1 MLARRVGFAL
11 AGAVVFICYGFWFTN
26 TGNLF
31 GTLAPIDSK
40 ETSPADPKSDQQ
52 SSTQQSST
60 NVTNGV
66 PLKEWEMEGH
76 DGLTPLCRQTK
87 WTEGLWLHCH
97 SYCGPEKTSVC
108 GGLNNA
114 RNRIQTCIRLAID
127 AGAGL
132 ILPSATE
139 RDEDHLVKTNGAVRV
154 CPEVFWNVEYLQSS
168 LKEQCPQLK
177 LRMCDD
183 RKGIKNVVQTP
194 RRHYLE
200 AAHKNGTFRQFVSAA
215 FDKSPFNLTDVSVKN
230 PVVVNFGDSF
240 IGWNYKESGELMT
253 LRKAL
258 FKVIRFNQNLLDMS
272 SKIGQHPKLNNGAYI
287 GVHLRGEDDW
297 PHEFGPVADQMRF
310 YTAEIQR
317 IQKTVSYNIKT
328 IYVSC
333 GDEGAIQRFR
343 DILTPLGFTVESKS
357 TLLASS
363 NGTLAQVESL
373 AFDQKAIVEYQTLV
387 DARFWMGLVMSSMS
401 SLIAYA
407 RSIDNE
413 EDFFSAYIFP
423 GSTRNGAE
431 RAYPT
436 VPDMKGNRVTKLM
449 VVNGVDIMDS
459 FP

>member
-1 MLARRVGFAL
+1 MFARRVGFAL
-11 AGAVVFICYGFWFTN
+11 AGALVFICYGLWFTN

-31 GTLAPIDSK
+31 GTVSPIDSK
-40 ETSPADPKSDQQ
+40 QTTPTYSTSDQQ
-52 SSTQQSST
+52 VSSNITQGDTSE
-60 NVTNGV
+60 
-66 PLKEWEMEGH
+66 EWVIEGH
-76 DGLTPLCRQTK
+76 NGLTPLCRETK

-97 SYCGPEKTSVC
+97 SYCGSNMTSVC

-139 RDEDHLVKTNGAVRV
+139 RDEAHLVKTNGAVKV
-154 CPEVFWNVEYLQSS
+154 CPDVFWNIEYMQAS
-168 LKEQCPQLK
+168 LREQCPQLN

-183 RKGIKNVVQTP
+183 RTGIEKVVETP

-200 AAHKNGTFRQFVSAA
+200 AAHINGTFRKFVQAA
-215 FDKSPFNLTDVSVKN
+215 FEASPFNLTDVSVKN

-240 IGWNYKESGELMT
+240 IGWNYKAAGELMT

-258 FKVIRFNQNLLDMS
+258 FKVIKFNQKLLDLS
-272 SKIGQHPKLNNGAYI
+272 SEIGHHPKLNNGAYI

-310 YTAEIQR
+310 FTAEIQR
-317 IQKTVSYNIKT
+317 IQKTVSYDIKT

-343 DILTPLGFTVESKS
+343 DILAPMGFTVESKS
-357 TLLASS
+357 TLLSS
-363 NGTLAQVESL
+363 SEGDKGMLAEVEAL

-387 DARFWMGLVMSSMS
+387 DARFWMGVVMSSMS

-413 EDFFSAYIFP
+413 GDFFSEYIFP
-423 GSTRNGAE
+423 GSVRNGAH
-431 RAYPT
+431 RNYPV
-436 VPDMKGNRVTKLM
+436 VPDMKGNRNTKLM

>member
-1 MLARRVGFAL
+1 MFAPRRVGFAL
-11 AGAVVFICYGFWFTN
+11 IGAVVFILYGLWFTSK
-26 TGNLF
+26 GDPL
-31 GTLAPIDSK
+31 GPPAPIDSK
-40 ETSPADPKSDQQ
+40 QTFSTEPIPDQQ
-52 SSTQQSST
+52 FSPNITDAL
-60 NVTNGV
+60 
-66 PLKEWEMEGH
+66 PLEEWEIEGH
-76 DGLTPLCRQTK
+76 DDLSPLCRQTE

-97 SYCGPEKTSVC
+97 SYCGPNKTSVC

-114 RNRIQTCIRLAID
+114 RNRIQTCLRLAID

-139 RDEDHLVKTNGAVRV
+139 RDEGHLVETNGAGRV
-154 CPEVFWNVEYLQSS
+154 CPEVYWNIDYLQTS
-168 LKEQCPQLK
+168 LREQCPQLK

-183 RKGIKNVVQTP
+183 RSGIKHVVEMP
-194 RRHYLE
+194 ERHYLH
-200 AAHKNGTFRQFVSAA
+200 AAHSNGTFRQFVQET
-215 FDKSPFNLTDVSVKN
+215 FDQGPLNLTDVSAKN
-230 PVVVNFGDSF
+230 PAVVNFGDSF
-240 IGWNYKESGELMT
+240 IGWDYKKSGELMT

-258 FKVIRFNQNLLDMS
+258 FKVIKFNQSLLDMS
-272 SKIGQHPKLNNGAYI
+272 AKIGHHPKLNDGKYI

-297 PHEFGPVADQMRF
+297 PDGFGTAADQIRF

-317 IQKTVSYNIKT
+317 IQKSVSYNIT
-328 IYVSC
+328 TVYVSC

-343 DILTPLGFTVESKS
+343 NILKPLGFTVESKS

-373 AFDQKAIVEYQTLV
+373 PFDQKAIVEYQTLV
-387 DARFWMGLVMSSMS
+387 DARFWMGLIMSSMS

-413 EDFFSAYIFP
+413 EDFFSAYVFP

-431 RAYPT
+431 RAYPA
-436 VPDMKGNRVTKLM
+436 VPDMRGNGNTKLM

>member
-1 MLARRVGFAL
+1 MFAPRRVGIAFV
-11 AGAVVFICYGFWFTN
+11 GAVVFILYGLWFTS
-26 TGNLF
+26 TGDLF
-31 GTLAPIDSK
+31 GTPAPIDPK
-40 ETSPADPKSDQQ
+40 QTSPAAPIPDQH
-52 SSTQQSST
+52 SSSNIT
-60 NVTNGV
+60 NAL
-66 PLKEWEMEGH
+66 PLEEWDIEGH
-76 DGLTPLCRQTK
+76 NGLSPLCRQTK

-97 SYCGPEKTSVC
+97 NYCGPNKTSVC

-139 RDEDHLVKTNGAVRV
+139 RDEDHLVKTNGAVHV
-154 CPEVFWNVEYLQSS
+154 CPEVFFNTEYLQTSMR
-168 LKEQCPQLK
+168 EQCPQFK

-183 RKGIKNVVQTP
+183 RSGIKHVLETP
-194 RRHYLE
+194 KRHYLD
-200 AAHKNGTFRQFVSAA
+200 AAHSNGTFRQYVEEVFQR
-215 FDKSPFNLTDVSVKN
+215 SPLNLTDVSAKN
-230 PVVVNFGDSF
+230 PAVVNFGDSF
-240 IGWNYKESGELMT
+240 IGWNYRKSGELMT

-258 FKVIRFNQNLLDMS
+258 FKVIKFNQDLLNLS
-272 SKIGQHPKLNNGAYI
+272 ARIGQHPKLNNGAYI
-287 GVHLRGEDDW
+287 GVHLRGEKDW
-297 PHEFGPVADQMRF
+297 PNEFGVVADQMRF
-310 YTAEIQR
+310 YVAEIQR
-317 IQKTVSYNIKT
+317 IQKTVSYNLKT

-343 DILTPLGFTVESKS
+343 DILKPLGFTVESKS

-363 NGTLAQVESL
+363 NSTLAQVEAL

-387 DARFWMGLVMSSMS
+387 DARFWMGVVMSSMS
-401 SLIAYA
+401 SLVAYT

-413 EDFFSAYIFP
+413 EDYFSQYIFP

-431 RAYPT
+431 RAYP
-436 VPDMKGNRVTKLM
+436 VAPDMKGNSNTKLM

>member
-1 MLARRVGFAL
+1 
-11 AGAVVFICYGFWFTN
+11 
-26 TGNLF
+26 
-31 GTLAPIDSK
+31 
-40 ETSPADPKSDQQ
+40 
-52 SSTQQSST
+52 
-60 NVTNGV
+60 
-66 PLKEWEMEGH
+66 MEGH
-76 DGLTPLCRQTK
+76 NGLSPLCRQTK
-87 WTEGLWLHCH
+87 WTKGLWLHCH
-97 SYCGPEKTSVC
+97 SYCGPNKTSVC

-139 RDEDHLVKTNGAVRV
+139 RDEDQLVKTNGAVRV
-154 CPEVFWNVEYLQSS
+154 CPEVFWNIDYLQTF
-168 LKEQCPQLK
+168 LQEQCPQLK

-183 RKGIKNVVQTP
+183 RTGIKHIVETP
-194 RRHYLE
+194 ERHYLD
-200 AAHKNGTFRQFVSAA
+200 AAHSNGTFRQFVQEA
-215 FDKSPFNLTDVSVKN
+215 FDKSPLNLTDVSAKN
-230 PVVVNFGDSF
+230 PAVVNFGDSF
-240 IGWNYKESGELMT
+240 IGWDYKKSGELMT

-258 FKVIRFNQNLLDMS
+258 FKVIKFNQNLLDMG

-297 PHEFGPVADQMRF
+297 PDEFGAVADQMRF

-317 IQKTVSYNIKT
+317 IRKAVSYNIKT
-328 IYVSC
+328 VYVSC

-343 DILTPLGFTVESKS
+343 DILKPLGFIVESKS

-413 EDFFSAYIFP
+413 EDFFSQYIFP

-431 RAYPT
+431 RAYPA
-436 VPDMKGNRVTKLM
+436 VPDMKGNRNTKLM